1 MIVAA
6 IPVCSLVH
14 AARKGSGSSFVRR
27 TNFAYLSDG
36 RGRLWVALVELRHVQ
51 VLETI
56 RIF

>member
-36 RGRLWVALVELRHVQ
+36 RGRLWVALVDLRRLQ
-51 VLETI
+51 VLDTV
-56 RIF
+56 RVF

>member
-1 MIVAA
+1 MITAA
-6 IPVCSLVH
+6 IPASSLRH
-14 AARKGSGSSFVRR
+14 SAKKGSGRSQVRR

-51 VLETI
+51 VLDTV